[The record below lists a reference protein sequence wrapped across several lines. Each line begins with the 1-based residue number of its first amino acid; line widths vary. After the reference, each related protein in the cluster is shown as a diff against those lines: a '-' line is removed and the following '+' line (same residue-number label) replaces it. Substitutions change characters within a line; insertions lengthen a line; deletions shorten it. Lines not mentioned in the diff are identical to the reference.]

1 MILFGVRSPL
11 VVDYEETCHRLGL
24 AISAAVSVQGEPRLV
39 DRAALVALADFNP
52 SATADP
58 FIACAFS
65 PGRRAELIALA
76 TRLGLSAAPA
86 LMDPSAMLAR
96 TVRVGAGSFINAG
109 VVIGAVSLIGEGVV
123 VNRSASL
130 GHHTVL
136 GDHVSVGP
144 GATLAGNI
152 QVGNAALIGAGAVV
166 LPHLRIG
173 AGAVVA
179 AGAVVRHH
187 VPDGALVAGHPA
199 RQRAVPRW
207 RSSLQTPDAE

>member
-52 SATADP
+52 SANADP
-58 FIACAFS
+58 FIACAFA
-65 PGRRAELIALA
+65 PVRRAELIALA

-86 LMDPSAMLAR
+86 LIDPSAVLAR
-96 TVRVGAGSFINAG
+96 TVRVGVGSFINAG

-152 QVGNAALIGAGAVV
+152 QVGNAAMIGAGAVV

-173 AGAVVA
+173 PGAVVA

-187 VPDGALVAGHPA
+187 VPGGALVAGHPA
-199 RQRAVPRW
+199 RQRAVPR
-207 RSSLQTPDAE
+207 RSSLHTLDAE

>member
-11 VVDYEETCHRLGL
+11 VVDYEETCHRLGRI
-24 AISAAVSVQGEPRLV
+24 ISAAVSVQGEPRLV

-52 SATADP
+52 AATADP
-58 FIACAFS
+58 FIACAFA

-76 TRLGLSAAPA
+76 TRLGLSATPA
-86 LMDPSAMLAR
+86 LIDPSAVLAR
-96 TVRVGAGSFINAG
+96 TVRVGVGSFINAG

-152 QVGNAALIGAGAVV
+152 QVGNAAMIGAGAVV

-199 RQRAVPRW
+199 RHRAVPR
-207 RSSLQTPDAE
+207 RSSLHTPDAE

>member
-52 SATADP
+52 SANADP
-58 FIACAFS
+58 FIACAFA

-86 LMDPSAMLAR
+86 LIDPSAVLAR
-96 TVRVGAGSFINAG
+96 TVRVGVGSFINAG

-152 QVGNAALIGAGAVV
+152 QVGNAAMIGAGAVV

-173 AGAVVA
+173 PGAVVA

-187 VPDGALVAGHPA
+187 VPGGALVAGHPA
-199 RQRAVPRW
+199 RQRAVPR
-207 RSSLQTPDAE
+207 RSSLHTPDAE